1 MISRIKYIMEHH
13 SFFRKVVPICRKVGL
28 VHFLHRIKSDFDRI
42 GNRDK
47 RKEFQDFYEEH
58 KNDFE
63 RLSKMLEDDFS
74 RETLQRILDFR
85 KNWKIKVLRPIIVNP
100 QYFPKDIFECTEK
113 EVLIDGGAYVGDT
126 VEEFLNWVRRS
137 GGGGVFKNI
146 CMGTRRK
153 QCKANAKESKTI

>member
-1 MISRIKYIMEHH
+1 
-13 SFFRKVVPICRKVGL
+13 
-28 VHFLHRIKSDFDRI
+28 
-42 GNRDK
+42 
-47 RKEFQDFYEEH
+47 
-58 KNDFE
+58 
-63 RLSKMLEDDFS
+63 MLEDDFS

-100 QYFPKDIFECTEK
+100 QYFPKDIVECTEK

-137 GGGGVFKNI
+137 GGGVFTNI
-146 CMGTRRK
+146 FMGTRRK

>member
-1 MISRIKYIMEHH
+1 
-13 SFFRKVVPICRKVGL
+13 
-28 VHFLHRIKSDFDRI
+28 
-42 GNRDK
+42 
-47 RKEFQDFYEEH
+47 
-58 KNDFE
+58 
-63 RLSKMLEDDFS
+63 MLEDDFS

-137 GGGGVFKNI
+137 GGGVFKNI